1 MVRKVYIDLSINI
14 ELEVDE
20 SNKPKVMADIAKNIA
35 KILNNKDIIKSDISI
50 NTSDEN
56 SMLLDMILKL
66 NDESSGN

>member
-14 ELEVDE
+14 ELELDE
-20 SNKPKVMADIAKNIA
+20 SDKPKVMSDIAKNIA
-35 KILNNKDIIKSDISI
+35 KILNSKDIIKSDISI

-56 SMLLDMILKL
+56 SMLLDMILRL